1 MCIFITTTTFTTTE
15 SPTSS
20 STTTTSTSSVPMTTT
35 TRAMVSTSTTLTSIT
50 TSTTST
56 STLTKG
62 KIQVTFPNR
71 ISTQYT
77 YKFIASHDTSEI
89 FILLVELCA
98 PNPCLNG
105 GACTNI
111 GSGYH
116 CKCRPGFKGDRCQI
130 GTLFDTSLYN
140 VKELK
145 QLLYVQSNQPFDQL
159 HL

>member
-1 MCIFITTTTFTTTE
+1 MYIYKNGYISTTE
-15 SPTSS
+15 SPTRST
-20 STTTTSTSSVPMTTT
+20 STTTTSTSTVPMTTK
-35 TRAMVSTSTTLTSIT
+35 TRTMTSTSISTTSTT

-56 STLTKG
+56 STSTKG
-62 KIQVTFPNR
+62 KIQVTFQNR
-71 ISTQYT
+71 IST
-77 YKFIASHDTSEI
+77 KFIASRDISEM
-89 FILLVELCA
+89 FILLLELCA

-140 VKELK
+140 VK
-145 QLLYVQSNQPFDQL
+145 
-159 HL
+159 